1 LPGRNICLAVLGQN
15 LARAF
20 TPEVNHEIQSL
31 ALAVFA
37 LLGSALPVTGLN
49 AQEFDKKARPP
60 KPEELVGA
68 WIGFWEDGEFTRL
81 ELRAGSTG
89 VCAFV
94 APVEDITHDYGVQVY
109 RITRWTL
116 DGWTLV
122 MALTP
127 TESRLENI
135 YFKGRVSG
143 YALELEVGG
152 TDRKWKEKLVLNKE
166 WRIQA
171 SNSETKNKIDEAQ
184 KK

>member
-1 LPGRNICLAVLGQN
+1 MRL
-15 LARAF
+15 RA
-20 TPEVNHEIQSL
+20 L

-37 LLGSALPVTGLN
+37 LLGSVLSVTELDAQGL
-49 AQEFDKKARPP
+49 DKKARPP

-81 ELRAGSTG
+81 ELRADSTG
-89 VCAFV
+89 FCAFV
-94 APVEDITHDYGVQVY
+94 APVESITHDYGVQVY

-116 DGWTLV
+116 DGWALG

-127 TESRLENI
+127 TESRLENV
-135 YFKGRVSG
+135 YVKGRVSG

-152 TDRKWKEKLVLNKE
+152 INRKWKEKLVLNKE
-166 WRIQA
+166 SRIQT
-171 SNSETKNKIDEAQ
+171 SNFETKSKIDEAQ